1 VSLGEQFREQRL
13 AELRA
18 PAAAATPGTVLY
30 PVPELVHPPSP
41 LPGAVTAADVAIKD
55 LGRCLLPSPVAAHLG
70 VHAMHFVG
78 EADKVLVSD
87 CLSDLE
93 GLGTQAGQLGALPA
107 FELAGPRNKI
117 FFDPRTLRA
126 GIVTCGGLCPGL
138 NNVVRG
144 LVLELAHQYGCK
156 RILGFRYGYEGL
168 ISRFGHQPVPLD
180 PESVAAIHRT
190 GGTILGSSRGS
201 QDPQEVVDNLEA
213 LGINVLFVV
222 GGDGTIR
229 GAMQLTAEIAR
240 RGLRIA
246 VVGVPKTIDNDIH
259 FIDRS
264 FGFESAYSSAV
275 EVIRAAHVEATGARD
290 GIGLVKLM
298 GRHSGFV
305 ACQAALAS
313 TDVDLVL
320 IPEIPAALEGERGVL
335 RHLTRVLDRKG
346 HAVVVAAE
354 GAAQELI
361 DCRDG
366 DTGGNGGGAA
376 GTDRSGNA
384 RLKDVGVFLRD
395 CINAHFRRL
404 GRDVTL
410 KYIDPSYTIR
420 SVPAS
425 PSDSVYCWNMARNAV
440 HAAMAG
446 NTEMLIGR
454 WHGRF
459 VHVPMPLAT
468 RSRKQVGP
476 TDELWMSVIEAT
488 GQPRSFI

>member
-1 VSLGEQFREQRL
+1 
-13 AELRA
+13 
-18 PAAAATPGTVLY
+18 
-30 PVPELVHPPSP
+30 
-41 LPGAVTAADVAIKD
+41 
-55 LGRCLLPSPVAAHLG
+55 
-70 VHAMHFVG
+70 
-78 EADKVLVSD
+78 
-87 CLSDLE
+87 
-93 GLGTQAGQLGALPA
+93 
-107 FELAGPRNKI
+107 
-117 FFDPRTLRA
+117 
-126 GIVTCGGLCPGL
+126 
-138 NNVVRG
+138 
-144 LVLELAHQYGCK
+144 VLELWQGYGVK

-168 ISRFGHQPVPLD
+168 ISRFGHEPYQLS
-180 PESVAAIHRT
+180 PENVSRIHHQ

-201 QDPQEVVDNLEA
+201 QQAGEIVDNLEA
-213 LGINVLFVV
+213 LGVNLLFVV

-229 GAMQLTAEIAR
+229 GAMQVAAEVAR
-240 RGLRIA
+240 RGLKIG

-264 FGFESAYSSAV
+264 FGFESAFSAAV
-275 EVIRAAHVEATGARD
+275 DIIRAAAVEATGARD

-305 ACQAALAS
+305 ACAAALAS

-320 IPEIPAALEGERGVL
+320 IPEVPAHLGGPRGVL
-335 RHLTRVLDRKG
+335 RHLERVLERKG
-346 HAVVVAAE
+346 HAVVVVAE
-354 GAAQELI
+354 GAAQELMEEHDI
-361 DCRDG
+361 PPSSSADVLPRLE
-366 DTGGNGGGAA
+366 TPPNIRAPR
-376 GTDRSGNA
+376 TDRSGNT
-384 RLKDVGVFLRD
+384 RLKDVGVFLRN
-395 CINAHFRRL
+395 CINEYFQQA

-459 VHVPMPLAT
+459 VHVPMALAT

-476 TDELWMSVIEAT
+476 NDDLWMSVIEAT
-488 GQPRSFI
+488 GQPRSFV

>member
-1 VSLGEQFREQRL
+1 MTLQIVPDAGSATASPTVVYPLTQEGAREAQDRGN
-13 AELRA
+13 AHVPSSR
-18 PAAAATPGTVLY
+18 PAAVTP
-30 PVPELVHPPSP
+30 ED
-41 LPGAVTAADVAIKD
+41 VTIKD
-55 LGRCLLPSPVAAHLG
+55 LGKCLLPSPVAAHLG
-70 VHAMHFVG
+70 AGAMHFVG
-78 EADKVLVSD
+78 EADKVLVND
-87 CLSDLE
+87 CLSDL
-93 GLGTQAGQLGALPA
+93 GAHGGRLGALPA

-144 LVLELAHQYGCK
+144 LVLELAQQYGVK

-168 ISRFGHQPVPLD
+168 ISRFGHEPITLTPA
-180 PESVAAIHRT
+180 SVARIHHQ

-201 QDPQEVVDNLEA
+201 QEPGEVVDNLEA

-264 FGFESAYSSAV
+264 FGFESAYAAAV

-320 IPEIPAALEGERGVL
+320 IPEVPAALDGERGVM
-335 RHLTRVLDRKG
+335 RHLTRVLDQKG
-346 HAVVVAAE
+346 HAVVVVAE

-361 DCRDG
+361 AEAC
-366 DTGGNGGGAA
+366 GNPGQPETCGS
-376 GTDRSGNA
+376 TDRSGNA

-395 CINAHFRRL
+395 CINAHFRRV
-404 GRDVTL
+404 GREVTL